1 MIVGWSTWRGSGAT
15 TAALAMAMTTAMRLD
30 HPVWL
35 VEADPAGGVLAARLG
50 IDTQVSGLEHLAFPV
65 GTASRTDATSD
76 WFAGAAAISGHL
88 RLIPAP
94 GDAFRAWS
102 CHTPRTDW
110 VRALCDLDG
119 DVVIDLGRMRSGSPI
134 GALLDRLDLLLL
146 VSADD
151 VASVAAAVEWA
162 EARGQVAPQADALAH
177 DITRIVVADTP
188 GSPEPIS
195 WSSAHDELG
204 DRIIG
209 RLPWSPE
216 TAAAVN
222 RGAPISP
229 RHLRRDRLFTAVEHI
244 TVSCRQQLAAHIEP
258 VHR

>member
-1 MIVGWSTWRGSGAT
+1 MIVGWSAWRGSGAT
-15 TAALAMAMTTAMRLD
+15 TAALAMAVMTATRVD

-50 IDTQVSGLEHLAFPV
+50 IDTRVSGLEHLAFPI
-65 GTASRTDATSD
+65 GTPPRTEVADD
-76 WFAGAAAISGHL
+76 WFAGAAASSGCL

-110 VRALCDLDG
+110 VRALRDLDG

-151 VASVAAAVEWA
+151 VASVAATVEWA
-162 EARGQVAPQADALAH
+162 EARGQVAPQTTALAH

-188 GSPEPIS
+188 GSPESIG

-204 DRIIG
+204 DRVIG
-209 RLPWSPE
+209 RLPWSPD
-216 TAAAVN
+216 TAAALN
-222 RGAPISP
+222 RGASLNPK
-229 RHLRRDRLFTAVEHI
+229 RLGRDPLLAAVEHI
-244 TVSCRQQLAAHIEP
+244 AASCRQRLAMNTAP